1 MDVKIQKWGR
11 GAEIFL
17 PSAVLEQP
25 SLAVGNVLRLVVT
38 PEAITLKPVSAKP
51 HYKLADLIAQ
61 CDVSVPEPADLHAWS
76 LMQSVGR
83 EVDLGE

>member
-11 GAEIFL
+11 GAAIFL

-25 SLAVGNVLRLVVT
+25 SLAVGNMLRLVVT
-38 PEAITLKPVSAKP
+38 PVAITVKP

-61 CDVSVPEPADLHAWS
+61 CDVSVPESADLHAWS